1 MSALS
6 RGGLQFMLIIW
17 LQGIWLPL
25 HGYEYEQTPLWS
37 AIYMLPLTIGFLI
50 SAPISGV
57 LSDRFGARLFA
68 TGGLVIVALTFVGL
82 LLVPTD
88 FNYWIFATILF
99 VNGIGSGLF
108 ISPNMTGIM
117 NSLPADQRGAG
128 SGMMSTLQNSG
139 MALSIGIFFSML
151 IAGLASSMPTALFG
165 GLTAQNVPA
174 NIAGQVANLP
184 PVGTLFA
191 AFLGYNPM
199 QEVLGPQVLASLPPG
214 NAATLVGKSFF
225 PNLVTGSF
233 HDGLVVVFAVAIG
246 VSLIGALASLFRGG
260 KYVHQDVPADE
271 RVEPAE
277 GDPAGPALPAPTVD
291 HAPQHAAPVDARPA
305 PAVVGNGSGN
315 GNGNDHPQQAAP
327 ARPVPAPDG
336 GGVITGRVTATDGRP
351 VGATL
356 TATDPS
362 GRQLGRARTDAEGT
376 FTLRAR
382 PGSALL
388 ICSAPGYRPRAETV
402 TIGAGG
408 VRHDVVLEPSDRQ
421 VRTPVAGS

>member
-1 MSALS
+1 
-6 RGGLQFMLIIW
+6 
-17 LQGIWLPL
+17 
-25 HGYEYEQTPLWS
+25 
-37 AIYMLPLTIGFLI
+37 
-50 SAPISGV
+50 
-57 LSDRFGARLFA
+57 
-68 TGGLVIVALTFVGL
+68 
-82 LLVPTD
+82 
-88 FNYWIFATILF
+88 
-99 VNGIGSGLF
+99 
-108 ISPNMTGIM
+108 MTGIM

-151 IAGLASSMPTALFG
+151 IAGLANSMPAALFS

-174 NIAGQVANLP
+174 NVAQQVAGLP

-199 QEVLGPQVLASLPPG
+199 QEILGPQVLGALPPG

-225 PNLVTGSF
+225 PNLVTGAF

-246 VSLIGALASLFRGG
+246 VSLIGALASLLRGG
-260 KYVHQDVPADE
+260 KYVHQETPEAE
-271 RVEPAE
+271 RIEPAE

-291 HAPQHAAPVDARPA
+291 HVAQHAAPADAPRAAVAAGNGHANGNGHGERQRSRERQRRSGSTAAGADVPAPTPA
-305 PAVVGNGSGN
+305 PA
-315 GNGNDHPQQAAP
+315 AAD
-327 ARPVPAPDG
+327 AG
-336 GGVITGRVTATDGRP
+336 GGVTGRVTATDGRP

-362 GRQLGRARTDAEGT
+362 GRQLGRARSDAEGT

-408 VRHDVVLEPSDRQ
+408 VRHDVVLEPSGRPLQ
-421 VRTPVAGS
+421 APVAGS

>member
-1 MSALS
+1 MTALA

-37 AIYMLPLTIGFLI
+37 AIYMLPLTIGFLV

-82 LLVPTD
+82 LMVPTD
-88 FNYWIFATILF
+88 FNYWVFATILF

-165 GLTAQNVPA
+165 GLTAQHVPA

-191 AFLGYNPM
+191 AFLGYNPI
-199 QEVLGPQVLASLPPG
+199 QHLVGSDVLSQLPP
-214 NAATLVGKSFF
+214 A
-225 PNLVTGSF
+225 
-233 HDGLVVVFAVAIG
+233 
-246 VSLIGALASLFRGG
+246 
-260 KYVHQDVPADE
+260 
-271 RVEPAE
+271 
-277 GDPAGPALPAPTVD
+277 
-291 HAPQHAAPVDARPA
+291 
-305 PAVVGNGSGN
+305 
-315 GNGNDHPQQAAP
+315 QQAAL
-327 ARPVPAPDG
+327 
-336 GGVITGRVTATDGRP
+336 TGRNFFPGLISTP
-351 VGATL
+351 F
-356 TATDPS
+356 
-362 GRQLGRARTDAEGT
+362 RAGLHA
-376 FTLRAR
+376 
-382 PGSALL
+382 ALNFAIVASVL
-388 ICSAPGYRPRAETV
+388 AAIASWTR
-402 TIGAGG
+402 G
-408 VRHDVVLEPSDRQ
+408 VHKPAQPPTEHADTSDYEQ
-421 VRTPVAGS
+421 IVNVKS